1 MSVILKFIVNLLY
14 IISYFYSISKTIRIK
29 LLYKL
34 SNNLYFFL
42 FSMNSFIIFSSFHNC
57 KENKQVRYSNL
68 CL

>member
-14 IISYFYSISKTIRIK
+14 IISYFYSISKTICIK

-57 KENKQVRYSNL
+57 KKNKQVRYSNL